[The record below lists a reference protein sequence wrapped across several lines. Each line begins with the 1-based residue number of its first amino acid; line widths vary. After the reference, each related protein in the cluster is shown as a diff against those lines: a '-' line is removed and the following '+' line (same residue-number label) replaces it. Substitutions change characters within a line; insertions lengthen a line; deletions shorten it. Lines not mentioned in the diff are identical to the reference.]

1 MSFLRKMK
9 PHSTAEWL
17 LLVLLVVMV
26 VATAALLIT
35 QPFLNNQE
43 DVHLRAIES
52 SRESETP
59 SDLLMATEEQVT
71 DQAEDTSGQKIQA
84 LTDHMKLIASYNKD
98 FVTKQVNPILRN
110 LRTAQNEEPT
120 VAETLPLPGGL
131 SVPDTNDQAW
141 VTEAPSEA
149 APSETQP
156 AYTGPTSPPPLD
168 PNASQNQD
176 QPTGETSPPPL
187 APSSEPQN
195 QVPRETSPPP
205 LSQSNNTQVTSPPP
219 LDQPG
224 NNQAGSPPASNQ
236 VPGQT
241 SPPPGSVS
249 AQATSPAAQ
258 AGQSGSTVMPG
269 PEKIAQVQ
277 GGVVQMINAARAQAG
292 LGQLSNPGVMQTISA
307 QRAGELSVR
316 YHAAPN
322 THYRPDGS
330 NALVYIAN
338 TYGGQYAMG
347 ECVAWFDNVSR
358 LSAEMIFEAF
368 MNSPPHRAI
377 IMNAGVGSIGVGV
390 YCVPG
395 PVPDNNTGEPN
406 DSLVG
411 RFFVSLNF
419 GS

>member
-9 PHSTAEWL
+9 PHSTGEWL
-17 LLVLLVVMV
+17 LVVLLVVMV
-26 VATAALLIT
+26 AATAALLIT
-35 QPFLNNQE
+35 QPFLNDQE
-43 DVHLRAIES
+43 DVHLQAIES
-52 SRESETP
+52 SPESETS
-59 SDLLMATEEQVT
+59 SDLIMATEAEVTEQT
-71 DQAEDTSGQKIQA
+71 EDKSGQKIQA
-84 LTDHMKLIASYNKD
+84 LTDHMKLIASYNQD
-98 FVTKQVNPILRN
+98 FVRDQVNPILRN
-110 LRTAQNEEPT
+110 LRTVQQEEAT

-131 SVPDTNDQAW
+131 GVPDTHDQTW
-141 VTEAPSEA
+141 EPEAP
-149 APSETQP
+149 PTETQP

-168 PNASQNQD
+168 PNANQNPNQ
-176 QPTGETSPPPL
+176 TSGETSPPPL
-187 APSSEPQN
+187 APNSAPQN
-195 QVPRETSPPP
+195 QGPVETSPPP
-205 LSQSNNTQVTSPPP
+205 LSQS
-219 LDQPG
+219 G
-224 NNQAGSPPASNQ
+224 NNQAGSPPSNSQ
-236 VPGQT
+236 QPGQT
-241 SPPPGSVS
+241 SPPPGSGS
-249 AQATSPAAQ
+249 TKATSPVPQ
-258 AGQSGSTVMPG
+258 PGQPGSTVMPG

-277 GGVVQMINAARAQAG
+277 GGVVQMINSARAQAG
-292 LGQLSNPGVMQTISA
+292 LGQLSNPGIMQTISA
-307 QRAGELSVR
+307 QRASELSVH

-338 TYGGQYAMG
+338 AYGAQYAVG
-347 ECVAWFDNVSR
+347 ECVAWFDNVNR
-358 LSAEMIFEAF
+358 LSADMIFEAF